1 MPGDMLLQLQIYC
14 QASGKSCGGGVMQM
28 NQVRYFLALC
38 EEQNFT
44 RAAKRCGVSQPS
56 LTNAIKRLEQ
66 TLGGPLFNRG
76 RRNIELTD
84 LGRVVKPYLKQL
96 DQCVDQAKRKASKL
110 LATHSVKALPI
121 QGKGDV
127 YACTR
132 LNVRFWHKAA
142 IPSCTAHVRFRG

>member
-1 MPGDMLLQLQIYC
+1 MAG
-14 QASGKSCGGGVMQM
+14 AMQT

-66 TLGGPLFNRG
+66 TLGGPLFHRD
-76 RRNIELTD
+76 RRNIDLTE

-96 DQCVDQAKRKASKL
+96 NQCVYKAKHTAGKL
-110 LATHSVKALPI
+110 LATRSVSPAQSMGGAYVHAPNVSAFGGKADM
-121 QGKGDV
+121 G
-127 YACTR
+127 
-132 LNVRFWHKAA
+132 
-142 IPSCTAHVRFRG
+142 